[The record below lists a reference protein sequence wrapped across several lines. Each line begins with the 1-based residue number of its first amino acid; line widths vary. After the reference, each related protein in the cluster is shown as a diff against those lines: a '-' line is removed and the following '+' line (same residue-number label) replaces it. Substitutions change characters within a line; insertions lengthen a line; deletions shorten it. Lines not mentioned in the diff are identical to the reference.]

1 MFLNNFTYESTL
13 ACSGKN
19 TVHPQSLMWEDTHMG
34 TQLGKS
40 VYVCTQE
47 CVTQDVGTHIHMQC

>member
-1 MFLNNFTYESTL
+1 
-13 ACSGKN
+13 
-19 TVHPQSLMWEDTHMG
+19 MWEDTHMG

-47 CVTQDVGTHIHMQC
+47 CVTQDVGTHIHMTISLFLKIGSEPGSGGGGARL